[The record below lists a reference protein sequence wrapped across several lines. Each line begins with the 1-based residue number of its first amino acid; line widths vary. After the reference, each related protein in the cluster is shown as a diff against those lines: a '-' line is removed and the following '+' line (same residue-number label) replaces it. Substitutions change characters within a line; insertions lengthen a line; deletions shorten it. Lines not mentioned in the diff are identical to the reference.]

1 MSNLKKFYLY
11 IVRNGSIDRMS
22 KRISLMISKSRKQTT
37 SNILMIRPCRFFSNP
52 ETAKSNKF
60 QGKSVIDGD
69 ELQRA
74 ALDEFDQ
81 LVEKLR
87 QADLNIIQFDDTP
100 EPPTPDS
107 VFPNNWISMH
117 ADGTVVLYPME
128 AINRRTERRSDIV
141 KSLVEEYGFSVN
153 KTIDLTSHESKSRYL
168 EGTGSMVLDHINRI
182 TYSCISSRTDELV
195 LFDFSKQMNYTV
207 VSFNASDSSGSS
219 IYHTNV
225 IMSLGENIAVLC
237 EDAIKDNSERENV
250 LSSLE
255 SSNHEIVCIS
265 LEQMH
270 SFSGNVLEVISNG
283 GEKLMLMSSSAEKA
297 LTDSQYKTISKYCR
311 IVSSPIDNIEASA
324 GGSVRCMMAEI
335 FLPKN

>member
-11 IVRNGSIDRMS
+11 IVRNGSIDR
-22 KRISLMISKSRKQTT
+22 ISERNILMISKSSQQIT

-52 ETAKSNKF
+52 ETAISNKF
-60 QGKSVIDGD
+60 QGKSLIDGD
-69 ELQRA
+69 ELQRV

-81 LVEKLR
+81 LVEKLK

-117 ADGTVVLYPME
+117 NDGTVILYPME
-128 AINRRTERRSDIV
+128 AINRRTERRSDII
-141 KSLVEEYGFSVN
+141 KSLIDEYGFFIN
-153 KTIDLTSHESKSRYL
+153 RTIDLTPYEIESRYL
-168 EGTGSMVLDHINRI
+168 EGTGSMVLDRINGI
-182 TYSCISSRTDELV
+182 AYACISSRTDELV
-195 LFDFSKQMNYTV
+195 LSDFSKQMNYSV
-207 VSFNASDSSGSS
+207 VSFDASDSSGSS

-225 IMSLGENIAVLC
+225 IMSLGENIAILC
-237 EDAIKDNSERENV
+237 EEAIKDNSERENV
-250 LSSLE
+250 LSSLK
-255 SSNHEIVCIS
+255 SSNHEIVCIT

-283 GEKLMLMSSSAEKA
+283 GEKLMLMSSSAERA